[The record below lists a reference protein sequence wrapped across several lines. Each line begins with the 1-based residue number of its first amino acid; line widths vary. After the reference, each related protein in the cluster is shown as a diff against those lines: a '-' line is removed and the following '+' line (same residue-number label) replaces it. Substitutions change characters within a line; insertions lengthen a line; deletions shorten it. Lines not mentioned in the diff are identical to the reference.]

1 MSVRSEVAPIATPAA
16 DMQAALAETT
26 PADAHL
32 GEGQSYSVATPE
44 NPLHRQ
50 LVVSVRTSLNELC
63 LNKQK
68 GTWAPSGDALKAI
81 FQCAHAQTPESA
93 PWNPAF
99 TRLPAHIRVPF
110 VHRCFASAGRSASP
124 PSTAP
129 RSRWAVRV

>member
-1 MSVRSEVAPIATPAA
+1 MSVRSEVAPTSTPAA
-16 DMQAALAETT
+16 DMQAALAEAT

-44 NPLHRQ
+44 NPLRRQ

-81 FQCAHAQTPESA
+81 FQCAHA
-93 PWNPAF
+93 
-99 TRLPAHIRVPF
+99 
-110 VHRCFASAGRSASP
+110 
-124 PSTAP
+124 
-129 RSRWAVRV
+129 

>member
-1 MSVRSEVAPIATPAA
+1 MSVRSEVAPTSTPAA
-16 DMQAALAETT
+16 DMQAALAEAT

-44 NPLHRQ
+44 NPLRRQ

-81 FQCAHAQTPESA
+81 FQQKRFTSLDGSA
-93 PWNPAF
+93 EQMGGA
-99 TRLPAHIRVPF
+99 LPAL
-110 VHRCFASAGRSASP
+110 
-124 PSTAP
+124 PSVC
-129 RSRWAVRV
+129 SSQQ